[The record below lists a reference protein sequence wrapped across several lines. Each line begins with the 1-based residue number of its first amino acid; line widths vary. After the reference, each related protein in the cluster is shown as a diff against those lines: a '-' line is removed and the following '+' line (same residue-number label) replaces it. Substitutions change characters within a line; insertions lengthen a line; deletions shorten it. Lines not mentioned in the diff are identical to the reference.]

1 LLNLAFFFLEGRER
15 ERVVRMGILQED
27 VVVISQAEKPGEPA
41 VITVNCPDK
50 TGLGCD
56 LCRVILLFGLSIC
69 REGKFFF
76 FFNVFEIINF
86 ELL

>member
-1 LLNLAFFFLEGRER
+1 LKAERERERER

-76 FFNVFEIINF
+76 FNVFEIINF